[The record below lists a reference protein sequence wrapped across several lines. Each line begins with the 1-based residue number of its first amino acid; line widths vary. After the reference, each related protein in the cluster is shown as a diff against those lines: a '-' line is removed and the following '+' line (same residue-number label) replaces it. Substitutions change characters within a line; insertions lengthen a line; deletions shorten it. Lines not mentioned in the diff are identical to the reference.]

1 MSYKTNIYPKRLF
14 ENFIDKASDAG
25 LIADS
30 LITEFIKI
38 F

>member
-1 MSYKTNIYPKRLF
+1 MSDKNNIYPKRLF
-14 ENFIDKASDAG
+14 ENFIDKSSDGG

-30 LITEFIKI
+30 LITESIKI